1 MDKSVLK
8 IAGII
13 AIVVGIL
20 ASLTLIGA
28 IIGIPMIIGG
38 YKIKDISTL
47 PEEEIEK
54 QKDTILIWTI
64 VFLFICQLSGILC
77 LVYYLSMGNYSSS
90 KSSNSKTNNSK
101 YDDLEKLNKLY
112 KDKVITKEEFEAEKK
127 RILNQ

>member
-77 LVYYLSMGNYSSS
+77 LVYYLSQIQHM
-90 KSSNSKTNNSK
+90 
-101 YDDLEKLNKLY
+101 
-112 KDKVITKEEFEAEKK
+112 EEV
-127 RILNQ
+127 